1 MSKRCHSDESEALS
15 VFKAAFNDSGGYL
28 TSWVNE
34 TDCCTMWLGISCNNQ
49 TNRVVSVEV
58 GHYYIQ
64 DIQGVISDSLCQ
76 LHFLTSLSI
85 HGVIGICLWIGWF
98 LAVCLT
104 EPMLVYS
111 SPIHCSENVFSLG

>member
-64 DIQGVISDSLCQ
+64 DIQG
-76 LHFLTSLSI
+76 
-85 HGVIGICLWIGWF
+85 ICLWIGWF